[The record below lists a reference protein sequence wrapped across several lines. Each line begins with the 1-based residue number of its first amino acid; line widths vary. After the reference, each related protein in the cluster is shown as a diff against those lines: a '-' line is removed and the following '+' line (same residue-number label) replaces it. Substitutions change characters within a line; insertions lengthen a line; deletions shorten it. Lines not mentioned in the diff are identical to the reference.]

1 MRRVF
6 ASNLILLLA
15 INAIVKPL
23 YLFGIDLGV
32 QNAVG
37 TEEYGLFAT
46 WFSFAFLF
54 GAIYD
59 LGLQNYN
66 AVTLAKSPALLRQR
80 LPLMLSLKLVL
91 SLVYAVVVLAAA
103 YFFEASQREFQLV
116 SLAVAYHVC
125 LSILQLLRTNLGAQG
140 NYKFNSVV
148 SVIDRLLL
156 ILVLGAL
163 LLNPAWNDW
172 ISIELFF
179 IAQITSL
186 IITIGVAF
194 AGTQLAAGQRWWS
207 SDSKQVRNLLM
218 ASLPYGLTL
227 LLSTAFTRID
237 VVMIERMAD
246 AGAYAAGVY
255 AAAFRLLDG
264 VNMIGFMFATL
275 LIPMLSKLVEAREPA
290 GPLLRQA
297 AGYMAALGIGVAVF
311 VTFYAD
317 EVLNLLYNEAT
328 TEWSIVLQWL
338 IWAAV
343 SIGLTYVYGSFLLS
357 HQKIGALNRLFVG
370 GVILN
375 VSLNYLLI
383 PTHGALGAAMATVA
397 TQGLVAGGEWW
408 MSTRLLKN
416 EPGSKRWWPLPAY
429 LFGCLLVGYGLH
441 RFGASLTIAL
451 VFQMSA
457 CLALGWATG
466 LFSDIAAIL
475 LRRPGENK

>member
-6 ASNLILLLA
+6 ASNLLLLLA

-37 TEEYGLFAT
+37 TEEYGLYAT

-66 AVTLAKSPALLRQR
+66 AVTLAKNPDLLKER

-91 SLVYAVVVLAAA
+91 SLVYAVVVLATA
-103 YFFEASQREFQLV
+103 YFFEASPREMQLV
-116 SLAVAYHVC
+116 ILAVAYHAC

-140 NYKFNSVV
+140 SYQFNSIV
-148 SVIDRLLL
+148 SVVDRLLL

-163 LLNPAWNDW
+163 LLNPAWNSW
-172 ISIELFF
+172 ISIELFLF
-179 IAQITSL
+179 AQIV
-186 IITIGVAF
+186 TILLTVGVAL
-194 AGTQLAAGQRWWS
+194 AGTQFPAGQRWWS
-207 SDSKQVRNLLM
+207 GNTKEVKKLLK

-237 VVMIERMAD
+237 VVMVERMAD
-246 AGAYAAGVY
+246 TGAYAAGVY

-275 LIPMLSKLVEAREPA
+275 LIPMLSKLVEAKENA

-297 AGYMAALGIGVAVF
+297 AGYMAALGLGVAVF
-311 VTFYAD
+311 VTFNAD
-317 EVLNLLYNEAT
+317 GILSLLVVEWTPA
-328 TEWSIVLQWL
+328 WSIVLQWL

-343 SIGLTYVYGSFLLS
+343 AIGLTYVYGSFLLS
-357 HQKIGALNRLFVG
+357 HQKIGALNKLFVA

-375 VSLNYLLI
+375 VFLNYVLI
-383 PTHGALGAAMATVA
+383 PIHGALGAAMATVA

-408 MSTRLLKN
+408 MSRQLLKD
-416 EPGSKRWWPLPAY
+416 EPQGGRWWPLPVY
-429 LFGCLLVGYGLH
+429 LLACLLVGYGLCLA
-441 RFGASLTIAL
+441 GVNLLVAL
-451 VFQMSA
+451 VAQIIA
-457 CLALGWATG
+457 CLAIGLFTG
-466 LFSDIAAIL
+466 LLSDIPKL
-475 LRRPGENK
+475 LQGRNEA

>member
-6 ASNLILLLA
+6 ASNLLLLLA

-23 YLFGIDLGV
+23 YLFGVDLGI
-32 QNAVG
+32 QNTVG
-37 TEEYGLFAT
+37 TEEYGLYAT

-66 AVTLAKSPALLRQR
+66 AVTMAKTPHLLRQR
-80 LPLMLSLKLVL
+80 LPLMLSLKLGL
-91 SLVYAVVVLAAA
+91 SLLYAVVVLAAA
-103 YFFEASQREFQLV
+103 YFMNASPREFQLV
-116 SLAVAYHVC
+116 SLAVVYHAC

-140 NYKFNSVV
+140 SYRFNSVV
-148 SVIDRLLL
+148 SVVDRLLL

-163 LLNPAWNDW
+163 LLNPAWTDF

-179 IAQITSL
+179 VAQIATL
-186 IITIGVAF
+186 MLTIGVAIG
-194 AGTQLAAGQRWWS
+194 GTDLEPGQRWWS
-207 SDSKQVRNLLM
+207 TNSLEVKKLLF

-237 VVMIERMAD
+237 VVMVEGIAEQ
-246 AGAYAAGVY
+246 GAYAAGVY

-264 VNMIGFMFATL
+264 VNMIGFIFATL

-297 AGYMAALGIGVAVF
+297 AGYMAALGVGVAAF
-311 VTFYAD
+311 MSFYAA
-317 EVLNLLYNEAT
+317 EILELLYKEST

-343 SIGLTYVYGSFLLS
+343 GIGLTYVYGSFLLS
-357 HQKIGALNRLFVG
+357 HQKIAALNKLFVA

-375 VSLNYLLI
+375 VILNFVLI
-383 PTHGALGAAMATVA
+383 PMYGALGAAIATVA
-397 TQGLVAGGEWW
+397 TQALIAGGEWW
-408 MSTRLLKN
+408 LSNLLLSPEDRGNRLW
-416 EPGSKRWWPLPAY
+416 SLPVY
-429 LFGCLLVGYGLH
+429 ILGCLGVAYTLKL
-441 RFGASLTIAL
+441 FAAPLL
-451 VFQMSA
+451 
-457 CLALGWATG
+457 LALIAQIGACVLLGITTG
-466 LFSDIAAIL
+466 LLQNITAIVK
-475 LRRPGENK
+475 LRTSS

>member
-6 ASNLILLLA
+6 ASNLLLLLA

-32 QNAVG
+32 QNTVG
-37 TEEYGLFAT
+37 TEEYGLYAT

-54 GAIYD
+54 GTIYD

-66 AVTLAKSPALLRQR
+66 AVTLAKSPDLLRER

-91 SLVYAVVVLAAA
+91 SLVYAAVVLAAA
-103 YFFEASQREFQLV
+103 YFFDATPRELQLV
-116 SLAVAYHVC
+116 SLAVAYHAC
-125 LSILQLLRTNLGAQG
+125 LSILQLLRTNLGAQES
-140 NYKFNSVV
+140 YSFNSVV
-148 SVIDRLLL
+148 SVVDRLLL

-179 IAQITSL
+179 SAQIAT
-186 IITIGVAF
+186 IILTIGVAIS
-194 AGTQLAAGQRWWS
+194 GTHLSKGQRWWS
-207 SDSKQVRNLLM
+207 ANATEVKNLLK

-237 VVMIERMAD
+237 VVMVEQMVE
-246 AGAYAAGVY
+246 GTYAAGVY
-255 AAAFRLLDG
+255 AASFRLLDG

-297 AGYMAALGIGVAVF
+297 AGYMAALGIGVAAF

-317 EVLNLLYNEAT
+317 EILELLYT
-328 TEWSIVLQWL
+328 DYTPEWSIVSQWL

-343 SIGLTYVYGSFLLS
+343 GIALTYVYGSFLLS
-357 HQKIGALNRLFVG
+357 HQKIGALNRLFVA

-375 VSLNYLLI
+375 FALNFLLI
-383 PTHGALGAAMATVA
+383 PIYGALGAAIATVA

-408 MSTRLLKN
+408 MSNRLLKD
-416 EPGSKRWWPLPAY
+416 EPGEGRWWPLPLY
-429 LFGCLLVGYGLH
+429 LVGCLLVGYTLH
-441 RFGASLTIAL
+441 LFEVNLLVALIAQIL
-451 VFQMSA
+451 A
-457 CLALGWATG
+457 CLALGLATG
-466 LFSDIAAIL
+466 LLADIVSL
-475 LRRPGENK
+475 LKKRATNT